1 MIFIFFGPP
10 GAGKGTQANLISKKL
25 GIPHLSTGDILRDIL
40 KIENDISKKIKTIID
55 SGKLVSDD
63 ILNQIVS
70 DRLNNKDCLNGFIL
84 DGYPR
89 TIEQALF
96 IDKLLESKNMKISS
110 IIDIDVNEEV
120 IIKRIRS
127 RSAIEKRI
135 DDGENVIKTRILKYL
150 LETKPLS
157 DHYKKLYPNLY
168 NKVDGTQD
176 IDEISSNIDRITNK
190 WFFISLL

>member
-40 KIENDISKKIKTIID
+40 KIKNDISKKIKTIID

-70 DRLNNKDCLNGFIL
+70 DRLNNKDCFNGFIL

>member
-1 MIFIFFGPP
+1 MILIFFGPP

-25 GIPHLSTGDILRDIL
+25 NIPHLSTGDILRDIL
-40 KIENDISKKIKTIID
+40 KRENDISKKIKKIID

-150 LETKPLS
+150 LETKTLS

-176 IDEISSNIDRITNK
+176 INEISSNIDRITNK
-190 WFFISLL
+190 